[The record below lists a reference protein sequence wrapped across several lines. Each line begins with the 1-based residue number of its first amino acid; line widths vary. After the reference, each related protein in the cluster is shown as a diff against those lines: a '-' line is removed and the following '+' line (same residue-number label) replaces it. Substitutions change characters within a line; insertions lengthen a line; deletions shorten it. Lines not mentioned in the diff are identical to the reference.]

1 MKKIIVTKENVNMSS
16 FRPFGG
22 TLGGHSERYFDAI
35 SALVRDGGDDH
46 LYKVAIV
53 WAYPDSRPEAERLA
67 EAQANGLT
75 EAPAQRAYL
84 CAEFTPV
91 AGGKPYTI
99 SIEFGL
105 LKWRRAITGARVPVA
120 IGTFVDK
127 CHECADKACG
137 KSFEEALAAFQSL
150 QGVTVRASE
159 DISSLATFRRRDGG
173 QYDAVSVK
181 IDLRLTKTIHSA

>member
-1 MKKIIVTKENVNMSS
+1 MSFLN

-22 TLGGHSERYFDAI
+22 SLGGRSERYFDTVT
-35 SALVRDGGDDH
+35 ALVRDGVDAH
-46 LYKVAIV
+46 LYKVGVV
-53 WAYPDSRPEAERLA
+53 WAYPDSRPLAERLA
-67 EAQANGLT
+67 EAQSNGLT
-75 EAPAQRAYL
+75 EATPQRAYL
-84 CAEFTPV
+84 CVEFTPSN
-91 AGGKPYTI
+91 GGEPYTI

-105 LKWRRAITGARVPVA
+105 LKWRRATSGARVPVA

-127 CHECADKACG
+127 CHECAEGAKE

-181 IDLRLTKTIHSA
+181 IDLV

>member
-1 MKKIIVTKENVNMSS
+1 MKKTIATSEIANMSN

-22 TLGGHSERYFDAI
+22 DPDSRRGRYFDSI
-35 SALVRDGGDDH
+35 SALVSGGDGL

-91 AGGKPYTI
+91 EGGEPITV
-99 SIEFGL
+99 SIEYGI
-105 LKWRRAITGARVPVA
+105 LKWRRATNGTRVPVA

-127 CHECADKACG
+127 VRECAKAAQG
-137 KSFEEALAAFQSL
+137 KGYEEALAAFQSL
-150 QGVTVRASE
+150 QQVTVRASE
-159 DISSLATFRRRDGG
+159 DLTSLATFRRRDGG

-181 IDLRLTKTIHSA
+181 IDLV

>member
-1 MKKIIVTKENVNMSS
+1 MKKVIVTKEMSMS
-16 FRPFGG
+16 NFRPFGG
-22 TLGGHSERYFDAI
+22 TLGGRSERFFDTV
-35 SALVRDGGDDH
+35 SALVRDGVDAH
-46 LYKVAIV
+46 LYKVGVV

-67 EAQANGLT
+67 EAQANGLK
-75 EAPAQRAYL
+75 EASTQRAYL
-84 CAEFTPV
+84 CVEFTPSN
-91 AGGKPYTI
+91 GGEPLTV
-99 SIEFGL
+99 SIEYGL

-127 CHECADKACG
+127 CHECADKARG
-137 KSFEEALAAFQSL
+137 KSFEEALTAFQSL

-181 IDLRLTKTIHSA
+181 IDLV